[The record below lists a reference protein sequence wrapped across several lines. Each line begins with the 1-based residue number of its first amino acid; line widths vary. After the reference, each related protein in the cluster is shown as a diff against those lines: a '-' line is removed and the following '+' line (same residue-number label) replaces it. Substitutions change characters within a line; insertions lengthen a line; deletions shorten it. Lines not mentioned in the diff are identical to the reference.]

1 MEMFEAVNGKLRA
14 TRSIRGNLAL
24 LPIVDSQGIPTAND
38 STVIGCFAASISPAA
53 DSVFFLVILSYHSSI
68 ALEVLSSKTISDKK

>member
-38 STVIGCFAASISPAA
+38 STVIGCFAASISP
-53 DSVFFLVILSYHSSI
+53 DGVFFLVILSYHSSI